1 MLILLIT
8 ALLTAFAHT
17 APIVGTDRRVTDD
30 VRSLA
35 RLDRVA
41 IAVDA
46 RDAAPQL
53 AKLGL
58 SETQVT
64 DKLIEV
70 LKAADIVV
78 DNRIEDTTVM
88 VRIREAVDVDTPDSI
103 AFNVTASLW
112 QRVHVERLDQTL
124 DVPTYH
130 YTVVGLFPRTT
141 AAQMVQ
147 PGVGLAVGSM
157 LTQLERAKREQGTE

>member
-1 MLILLIT
+1 M
-8 ALLTAFAHT
+8 
-17 APIVGTDRRVTDD
+17 
-30 VRSLA
+30 
-35 RLDRVA
+35 A

-53 AKLGL
+53 AKMGL
-58 SETQVT
+58 SEKQVT

-70 LKAADIVV
+70 LEAADIEV

-88 VRIREAVDVDTPDSI
+88 VRIREAVDVDTPDAI

-130 YTVVGLFPRTT
+130 YTVVALFPRTA
-141 AAQMVQ
+141 AAQMVK
-147 PGVGLAVGSM
+147 PGVRLAVGSM
-157 LTQLERAKREQGTE
+157 LAQMEHAKRAPGRK